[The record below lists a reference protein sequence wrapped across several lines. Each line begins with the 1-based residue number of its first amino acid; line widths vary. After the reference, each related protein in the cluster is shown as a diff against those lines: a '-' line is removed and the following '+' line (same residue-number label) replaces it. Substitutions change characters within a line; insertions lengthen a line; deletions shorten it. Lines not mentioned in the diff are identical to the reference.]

1 MGLLP
6 RPRAPG
12 PSCDALAADADAKD
26 CIFFI
31 FWIFDARVWDRV
43 RKDNFNLQYDQLEAR
58 PRVPKPKQT
67 QQGKDGKET
76 FQGQQAANARA
87 RSENGEQSALAGNG
101 GSGASL

>member
-1 MGLLP
+1 MRVAGTEP
-6 RPRAPG
+6 VTKSERGERG
-12 PSCDALAADADAKD
+12 S
-26 CIFFI
+26 